1 MGIPRS
7 LFNMVKA
14 IIVASMIGASSAQAP
29 SKFSDVDDVRA
40 HLGTILKGEDGFV
53 PQDKEIS
60 LVMNADIPA
69 NFDVRTAFPDC
80 AEVSGNIRDQSACGS
95 CWAFGSTEAF
105 NDRHCIAT
113 GSKVKLSVEDTT
125 ANCGFLSCFSQGCNG
140 GQPGQAW
147 NWFKS
152 HGVVTGGD
160 YFDIN
165 KGDTC
170 APYEF
175 QPCAHHVP
183 ATDKYPKCPPGE
195 YKTPSLKKCSE
206 SKYTKDYSSMEVPQL
221 PLLSTMTSRLTRVE
235 CTSTHLEHPHWVGT
249 PSNCSA
255 GALRTAR
262 TIGWLRTPGMKCG
275 EIMVLSKL
283 LGAPMSVALKGKS
296 QLDVLALRICL
307 SEALP
312 RWVAVVRKL
321 C

>member
-1 MGIPRS
+1 MG
-7 LFNMVKA
+7 
-14 IIVASMIGASSAQAP
+14 
-29 SKFSDVDDVRA
+29 
-40 HLGTILKGEDGFV
+40 
-53 PQDKEIS
+53 
-60 LVMNADIPA
+60 
-69 NFDVRTAFPDC
+69 
-80 AEVSGNIRDQSACGS
+80 GS

-206 SKYTKDYSSMEVPQL
+206 SKYSKDYSSDKIKATDSYSLNGIQAIQSDMVQYEVPQRL
-221 PLLSTMTSRLTRVE
+221 SPSTMISQLTRVE
-235 CTSTHLEHPHWVGT
+235 CTSTPKEHLHWAVM
-249 PSNCSA
+249 PSNCLA
-255 GALRTAR
+255 GALKMVK

-275 EIMVLSKL
+275 EITVLSKL
-283 LGAPMSVALKGKS
+283 LGAPTNVALKAKC
-296 QLDVLALRICL
+296 QLDVPALRICL

>member
-113 GSKVKLSVEDTT
+113 GDKTKFSVEDTT
-125 ANCGFLSCFSQGCNG
+125 ANCGFLQCFSMGCNG

-147 NWFKS
+147 NWFKNT
-152 HGVVTGGD
+152 GVVTGGD
-160 YFDIN
+160 FTDI
-165 KGDTC
+165 GSGSTC
-170 APYEF
+170 ASYSLA
-175 QPCAHHVP
+175 PCAHHVP
-183 ATDKYPKCPPGE
+183 ASAEYPACPSDE
-195 YKTPSLKKCSE
+195 YPSPSCKRSCTE
-206 SKYTKDYSSMEVPQL
+206 SGY
-221 PLLSTMTSRLTRVE
+221 
-235 CTSTHLEHPHWVGT
+235 
-249 PSNCSA
+249 
-255 GALRTAR
+255 
-262 TIGWLRTPGMKCG
+262 
-275 EIMVLSKL
+275 
-283 LGAPMSVALKGKS
+283 GKS
-296 QLDVLALRICL
+296 Y
-307 SEALP
+307 S
-312 RWVAVVRKL
+312 
-321 C
+321 